1 MNKNERLFKI
11 STLLIISGFL
21 LIIGNGWIGNLLAN
35 IWLNMVGG
43 IADTNVYEFQKYTYS
58 SSFLS
63 LGNIL
68 FGVGLLAMLFSWYK
82 KQEDN

>member
-21 LIIGNGWIGNLLAN
+21 LIIGNGWIGNLLAD
-35 IWLNMVGG
+35 IWLNMQSG
-43 IADTNVYEFQKYTYS
+43 IVDNTVYPFLKYTYS

-68 FGVGLLAMLFSWYK
+68 FGVGLLALLFSWYK
-82 KQEDN
+82 KQEG

>member
-1 MNKNERLFKI
+1 MNKNERLFRI
-11 STLLIISGFL
+11 SILLIIIGFL
-21 LIIGNGWIGNLLAN
+21 LIMGNGWTGNLVAN
-35 IWLNMVGG
+35 IWLHKVGG

-63 LGNIL
+63 LGNVL

-82 KQEDN
+82 KQED

>member
-1 MNKNERLFKI
+1 MNKNERLFAI
-11 STLLIISGFL
+11 STLLVISGFL
-21 LIIGNGWIGNLLAN
+21 LIIGKGWIGNLLAN
-35 IWLNMVGG
+35 IWLDSVGG
-43 IADTNVYEFQKYTYS
+43 TADTNVYEFQKYTYS

-82 KQEDN
+82 KQED

>member
-11 STLLIISGFL
+11 STLLFIFGFL
-21 LIIGNGWIGNLLAN
+21 LIMGNGWAGNLVAN
-35 IWLNMVGG
+35 IWLNRVGG
-43 IADTNVYEFQKYTYS
+43 IADTNAYEYQKYTYS
-58 SSFLS
+58 LSFLS

-82 KQEDN
+82 KQED

>member
-11 STLLIISGFL
+11 SILLIILGFIFTMGSG
-21 LIIGNGWIGNLLAN
+21 WTGNLFAN

-43 IADTNVYEFQKYTYS
+43 MADTSDYEFQKHIYS
-58 SSFLS
+58 SSVLS

-68 FGVGLLAMLFSWYK
+68 FGVGLLTILFSWYK
-82 KQEDN
+82 KQTD